1 MTHLP
6 DIRSANDIKTLVDS
20 FYGKVN
26 QDGLLAPIFN
36 DIARVDWDSHLPALY
51 RFWETLL
58 LGAGTY
64 QGAPFP
70 MHAALP
76 LEQRHFERWLTLFLT
91 TVDGHFAGMKAE
103 EAKGRA
109 LSIADTFAR
118 RMGVLTDPEAIA
130 RLASAH

>member
-1 MTHLP
+1 MTT
-6 DIRSANDIKTLVDS
+6 DIQSASDIKILVDA

-26 QDGLLAPIFN
+26 EDELLSPIFN
-36 DIARVDWDSHLPALY
+36 EIARVDWDSHLPALY
-51 RFWETLL
+51 SFWETLL

-64 QGAPFP
+64 KGAPFP

-76 LEQRHFERWLTLFLT
+76 LEQRHFERWLNLFLA
-91 TVDGHFAGMKAE
+91 TVDEHFTGLKAD

-118 RMGVLTDPEAIA
+118 RMGVLTDPAAIA
-130 RLASAH
+130 RIANAH

>member
-1 MTHLP
+1 MTT
-6 DIRSANDIKTLVDS
+6 DIQSASDIKILVDV

-26 QDGLLAPIFN
+26 EDELLSPIFN
-36 DIARVDWDSHLPALY
+36 EIARVDWDSHLPALY
-51 RFWETLL
+51 SFWETLL

-64 QGAPFP
+64 KGAPFP

-76 LEQRHFERWLTLFLT
+76 LEQRHFERWLNLFLA
-91 TVDGHFAGMKAE
+91 TVDEHFTGLKAD

-118 RMGVLTDPEAIA
+118 RMGVLTDPAAIA
-130 RLASAH
+130 RIANAH